1 MKDSEFFQLKYEK
14 VRKKKGKIMILEIDT
29 AALNQMSHHPLM
41 CEVPLKGSGDP
52 AGAAPLRIHRHCW

>member
-1 MKDSEFFQLKYEK
+1 
-14 VRKKKGKIMILEIDT
+14 MILEIDT